1 LMKRAPNRK
10 RSATASV
17 LCKLQIANYKSPL
30 AGKRIIVSRAR
41 AQAGVLSSHLRALGA
56 RVVEIPFIE
65 IRKPRSFALLDEA
78 LRRHDDYDWLILT
91 SVNGV
96 AALFERLAKLRV
108 DRKELGHLK
117 IAAIGPATRKAIE
130 EQGLRVHLVPKQ
142 YVAECVVARM
152 RGRVAGKRVLLV
164 RARVARDVIPKE
176 LRAAGAK
183 VDVREA
189 YATVAPRA
197 SRKRLLQALKSRTGR
212 PDVITFTSSS
222 TARNFLDLIG
232 SKVAYSGLLD
242 GVALASIGPI
252 TTASLRELNLPVAI
266 QAREYTIP
274 GLVDAI
280 VKYFNTHHRDTEHLV
295 IG

>member
-1 LMKRAPNRK
+1 
-10 RSATASV
+10 
-17 LCKLQIANYKSPL
+17 
-30 AGKRIIVSRAR
+30 
-41 AQAGVLSSHLRALGA
+41 
-56 RVVEIPFIE
+56 
-65 IRKPRSFALLDEA
+65 
-78 LRRHDDYDWLILT
+78 
-91 SVNGV
+91 
-96 AALFERLAKLRV
+96 
-108 DRKELGHLK
+108 
-117 IAAIGPATRKAIE
+117 
-130 EQGLRVHLVPKQ
+130 
-142 YVAECVVARM
+142 
-152 RGRVAGKRVLLV
+152 LLV

-183 VDVREA
+183 VDVCEA
-189 YATVAPRA
+189 YETVVPRA

-266 QAREYTIP
+266 QAHEYTIP
-274 GLVDAI
+274 GLVKAI
-280 VKYFNTHHRDTEHLV
+280 VKYFNTQHRISGDPV